1 MNKANIIQLKSED
14 YKKCQ
19 NIWDMS
25 KQPSA
30 PKWYD
35 ELISGNR
42 TIFVYQLNGEYIGE
56 GALVFDTGDSHY
68 TIPNQRIYLSWLF
81 VKEDYRGQ
89 GIGGKIVDHLI
100 ENAKQLGFDE
110 LSLGVDCNNEVA
122 RHLYTKKGFNT
133 ILFQGVDEA
142 GAYVKLLKEL

>member
-1 MNKANIIQLKSED
+1 MDKGQIIQLKSED
-14 YKKCQ
+14 YEKCQ

-25 KQPSA
+25 KQTA
-30 PKWYD
+30 AQKWYD
-35 ELISGNR
+35 ELLSGNR
-42 TIFVYQLNGEYIGE
+42 VIFVYQLNGEYIGE
-56 GALVFDTGDSHY
+56 GALVFDTGDSQY
-68 TIPNQRIYLSWLF
+68 TIPNQRIYLSRLI

-89 GIGGKIVDHLI
+89 GIGGKIIDHLI
-100 ENAKQLGFDE
+100 KNAKQLGFNE
-110 LSLGVDCNNEVA
+110 LSLGVDCSNEVA

>member
-1 MNKANIIQLKSED
+1 MNKGNIIQLKSED

-25 KQPSA
+25 QQTSA
-30 PKWYD
+30 QKWYD

-42 TIFVYQLNGEYIGE
+42 IIFVYQLNGEYIGE
-56 GALVFDTGDSHY
+56 GALVLETGDPHY
-68 TIPNQRIYLSWLF
+68 TIPNQRIYLSRLI

-110 LSLGVDCNNEVA
+110 LSLGVDCDNVVA
-122 RHLYTKKGFNT
+122 RHLYMKKGFNT